1 MLLLLTNQ
9 IDKPNDFIDQQ
20 QVLNAKC
27 HQTDKRKLKIL
38 PKSQIIYNFV
48 GNNLHNKKH
57 ILYRSLFNLPMFKS
71 LKNEDWVATIIGAL
85 ILVLVVLS
93 PSLMSNNISMSLIIA
108 ILAYLGY
115 LFMGNKDKGQF
126 LLSFV
131 IIYILAELASY
142 VANIDAIK
150 TIGLESVFFAVLIGL
165 LIRNTIG
172 LPKWMETAV
181 KSEYY
186 IKAGLV
192 ILGSSIL
199 FNEIMRAGALGM
211 IQALIVVISVWYFSF
226 WVATKAFKIDN
237 EMSML
242 LYSSVSICGVSA
254 AIATSGAIKGDPK
267 KLSFVISLVLIV
279 AIPMM
284 YLLPYLANL
293 MGLSQEVAGAWLGGT
308 IDTTAAVVA
317 SGKFIGETAE
327 QYSVIIKSAQNVLLG
342 VAAFVISIYWSYKG
356 TNTEIRPTG
365 TVLWERFPK
374 FVLGFLIASLVFSFA
389 FDAETGKELSRV
401 ANKGSRG
408 LLFSLAFVCI
418 GLETD
423 FRYIFKKENSKYIW
437 SFLTAQ
443 TFNVILTLLVAWLLF
458 SQYD

>member
-1 MLLLLTNQ
+1 MLKT
-9 IDKPNDFIDQQ
+9 
-20 QVLNAKC
+20 
-27 HQTDKRKLKIL
+27 LK
-38 PKSQIIYNFV
+38 S
-48 GNNLHNKKH
+48 
-57 ILYRSLFNLPMFKS
+57 
-71 LKNEDWVATIIGAL
+71 EDWVATIIGAL
-85 ILVLVVLS
+85 ILVLVILL
-93 PSLMSNNISMSLIIA
+93 PSLMTNNISMSAIIA
-108 ILAYLGY
+108 ILSYMGY
-115 LFMGNKDKGQF
+115 LFMGNKDNGQF
-126 LLSFV
+126 LISF
-131 IIYILAELASY
+131 IIIFLLAQLASY
-142 VANIDAIK
+142 IANISSIK

-165 LIRNTIG
+165 FIRNTIG
-172 LPKWMETAV
+172 LPKWMASAV
-181 KSEYY
+181 RSEYY

-199 FNEIMRAGALGM
+199 FNEIMKAGALGM
-211 IQALIVVISVWYFSF
+211 VQGLIVVFSVWYFSF
-226 WVATKAFKIDN
+226 WISTKAFRIDK

-242 LYSSVSICGVSA
+242 LSSSVSICGVSA

-284 YLLPYLANL
+284 YLLPYLAKL

-342 VAAFVISIYWSYKG
+342 VAAFIISIYWSYRG
-356 TNTEIRPTG
+356 TNSEIRPTG
-365 TVLWERFPK
+365 TILWDRFPK
-374 FVLGFLIASLVFSFA
+374 FVLGFLIASLVFSFV
-389 FDAETGKELSRV
+389 FDVETGKELSRI

-408 LLFSLAFVCI
+408 LLFSLAFICI

-443 TFNVILTLLVAWLLF
+443 TFNIILTLLVAWVLF
-458 SQYD
+458 SQD

>member
-1 MLLLLTNQ
+1 ML
-9 IDKPNDFIDQQ
+9 
-20 QVLNAKC
+20 
-27 HQTDKRKLKIL
+27 
-38 PKSQIIYNFV
+38 KSI
-48 GNNLHNKKH
+48 
-57 ILYRSLFNLPMFKS
+57 RS
-71 LKNEDWVATIIGAL
+71 EDWVSTLIGAL
-85 ILVLVVLS
+85 ILVMVVVA
-93 PSLMSNNISMSLIIA
+93 PSMMGNILYMSLVIA
-108 ILAYLGY
+108 VLAYLGY
-115 LFMGNKDKGQF
+115 LFMGNKDKGGF
-126 LLSFV
+126 LVSFAVIYLLAQLAGYIAGLSG
-131 IIYILAELASY
+131 
-142 VANIDAIK
+142 IK

-172 LPKWMETAV
+172 LPKWLAPAV
-181 KSEYY
+181 RSEYY

-211 IQALIVVISVWYFSF
+211 LQAVIVVFSVWYFSF
-226 WVATKAFKIDN
+226 WVSTRAFKIDK

-242 LYSSVSICGVSA
+242 LSSSVSICGVSA

-284 YLLPYLANL
+284 YLLPFLAKW
-293 MGLSQEVAGAWLGGT
+293 MGISQEVAGAWLGGT

-317 SGKFIGETAE
+317 SGKFLGETAE

-342 VAAFVISIYWSYKG
+342 VAAFVISIYWSYRG
-356 TNTEIRPTG
+356 TNTEIRPSG
-365 TVLWERFPK
+365 KVLWDRFPK

-389 FDAETGKELSRV
+389 FAPEMGKGLSRV
-401 ANKGSRG
+401 ANGGARG

-423 FRYIFKKENSKYIW
+423 FRYIFKKENARYIW

-443 TFNVILTLLVAWLLF
+443 GFNVIITLIVAWLLF
-458 SQYD
+458 SNF

>member
-1 MLLLLTNQ
+1 MLKT
-9 IDKPNDFIDQQ
+9 
-20 QVLNAKC
+20 
-27 HQTDKRKLKIL
+27 LK
-38 PKSQIIYNFV
+38 S
-48 GNNLHNKKH
+48 
-57 ILYRSLFNLPMFKS
+57 
-71 LKNEDWVATIIGAL
+71 EDWVATIIGAL
-85 ILVLVVLS
+85 ILVLVILL
-93 PSLMSNNISMSLIIA
+93 PSLMTNNILMSAIIA
-108 ILAYLGY
+108 ILSYMGY
-115 LFMGNKDKGQF
+115 LFMGNKDNGQF
-126 LLSFV
+126 LISF
-131 IIYILAELASY
+131 IIIFLLAQLASY
-142 VANIDAIK
+142 IANISSIK

-165 LIRNTIG
+165 FIRNTIG
-172 LPKWMETAV
+172 LPKWMASAV
-181 KSEYY
+181 RSEYY

-199 FNEIMRAGALGM
+199 FNEIMKAGALGM
-211 IQALIVVISVWYFSF
+211 VQGLIVVFSVWYFSF
-226 WVATKAFKIDN
+226 WISTKAFRIDK

-242 LYSSVSICGVSA
+242 LSSSVSICGVSA

-284 YLLPYLANL
+284 YLLPYLAKL

-342 VAAFVISIYWSYKG
+342 VAAFIISIYWSYRG
-356 TNTEIRPTG
+356 TNSEIRPTG
-365 TVLWERFPK
+365 TILWDRFPK
-374 FVLGFLIASLVFSFA
+374 FVLGFLIASLVFSFV
-389 FDAETGKELSRV
+389 FDAETGKELSRI

-408 LLFSLAFVCI
+408 LLFSLAFICI

-443 TFNVILTLLVAWLLF
+443 TFNIILTLLVAWVLF
-458 SQYD
+458 SQD

>member
-1 MLLLLTNQ
+1 MLKT
-9 IDKPNDFIDQQ
+9 
-20 QVLNAKC
+20 
-27 HQTDKRKLKIL
+27 LK
-38 PKSQIIYNFV
+38 S
-48 GNNLHNKKH
+48 
-57 ILYRSLFNLPMFKS
+57 
-71 LKNEDWVATIIGAL
+71 EDWVSTLMGGIILLLVILLPTVMKNHLYMSLIIGAL
-85 ILVLVVLS
+85 
-93 PSLMSNNISMSLIIA
+93 A
-108 ILAYLGY
+108 FLGY
-115 LFMGNKDKGQF
+115 LFIGNKDKGGF
-126 LLSFV
+126 VLSFV
-131 IIYILAELASY
+131 VVYALAWVAEYLAGL
-142 VANIDAIK
+142 NAIK

-172 LPKWMETAV
+172 LPRWMAPAV
-181 KSEYY
+181 KSEFY

-211 IQALIVVISVWYFSF
+211 VQGVIVVFSVWYFSF
-226 WVATKAFKIDN
+226 WLSTKAFGIDK

-242 LYSSVSICGVSA
+242 LSSAVSICGVSA
-254 AIATSGAIKGDPK
+254 AIATSGAIKGDPR

-284 YLLPYLANL
+284 YLLPFIAKW
-293 MGLSQEVAGAWLGGT
+293 MGLSEEVAGAWLGGT

-342 VAAFVISIYWSYKG
+342 VAAFIISIYWSYKG
-356 TNTEIRPTG
+356 TNSDIRPSG
-365 TVLWERFPK
+365 SVLWERFPK
-374 FVLGFLIASLVFSFA
+374 FVLGFLIASLIFSFA

-401 ANKGSRG
+401 ANKGARG

-423 FRYIFKKENSKYIW
+423 FRYIFKKENTKYIW

-443 TFNVILTLLVAWLLF
+443 GFNIVITLLIAWLLF
-458 SQYD
+458 TNF

>member
-1 MLLLLTNQ
+1 MLKT
-9 IDKPNDFIDQQ
+9 
-20 QVLNAKC
+20 
-27 HQTDKRKLKIL
+27 LK
-38 PKSQIIYNFV
+38 S
-48 GNNLHNKKH
+48 
-57 ILYRSLFNLPMFKS
+57 
-71 LKNEDWVATIIGAL
+71 EDWVATIIGAL
-85 ILVLVVLS
+85 ILVLVILL
-93 PSLMSNNISMSLIIA
+93 PSLMTNNISMSAIIA
-108 ILAYLGY
+108 ILSYMGY
-115 LFMGNKDKGQF
+115 LFMGNKDNGQF
-126 LLSFV
+126 LISF
-131 IIYILAELASY
+131 IIIFLLAQLASY
-142 VANIDAIK
+142 IANISSIK

-165 LIRNTIG
+165 FIRNTIG
-172 LPKWMETAV
+172 LPKWMASAV
-181 KSEYY
+181 RSEYY

-199 FNEIMRAGALGM
+199 FNEVMKAGALGM
-211 IQALIVVISVWYFSF
+211 VQGLIVVFSVWYFSF
-226 WVATKAFKIDN
+226 WISTKAFRIDK

-242 LYSSVSICGVSA
+242 LSSSVSICGVSA

-284 YLLPYLANL
+284 YLLPYLAKL

-342 VAAFVISIYWSYKG
+342 VAAFIISIYWSYRG
-356 TNTEIRPTG
+356 TNSEIRPTG
-365 TVLWERFPK
+365 TILWDRFPK
-374 FVLGFLIASLVFSFA
+374 FVLGFLIASLVFSFV
-389 FDAETGKELSRV
+389 FDAETGKELSRI

-408 LLFSLAFVCI
+408 LLFSLAFICI

-443 TFNVILTLLVAWLLF
+443 IFNIILTLIVAWVLF
-458 SQYD
+458 SQD

>member
-1 MLLLLTNQ
+1 MLKT
-9 IDKPNDFIDQQ
+9 
-20 QVLNAKC
+20 
-27 HQTDKRKLKIL
+27 LK
-38 PKSQIIYNFV
+38 S
-48 GNNLHNKKH
+48 
-57 ILYRSLFNLPMFKS
+57 
-71 LKNEDWVATIIGAL
+71 EDWVATIIGAL
-85 ILVLVVLS
+85 ILVLVILL
-93 PSLMSNNISMSLIIA
+93 PSLMTNNISMSAIIA
-108 ILAYLGY
+108 ILSYMGY
-115 LFMGNKDKGQF
+115 LFMGNKDNGQF
-126 LLSFV
+126 LISF
-131 IIYILAELASY
+131 IIIFLLAQLASY
-142 VANIDAIK
+142 IANISSIK
-150 TIGLESVFFAVLIGL
+150 TIGLESVLFAVQIGL
-165 LIRNTIG
+165 FIRNTIG
-172 LPKWMETAV
+172 LPKWMASAV
-181 KSEYY
+181 RSEYY

-199 FNEIMRAGALGM
+199 FNEIMKAGALGM
-211 IQALIVVISVWYFSF
+211 VQGLIVVFSVWYFSF
-226 WVATKAFKIDN
+226 WISTKAFRIDK

-242 LYSSVSICGVSA
+242 LSSSVSICGVSA

-284 YLLPYLANL
+284 YLLPYLAKL

-342 VAAFVISIYWSYKG
+342 VAAFIISIYWSYRG
-356 TNTEIRPTG
+356 TNSEIRPTG
-365 TVLWERFPK
+365 TILWDRFPK
-374 FVLGFLIASLVFSFA
+374 FVLGFLIASLVFSFV
-389 FDAETGKELSRV
+389 FDAETGKELSRI

-408 LLFSLAFVCI
+408 LLFSLAFICI

-443 TFNVILTLLVAWLLF
+443 TFNIILTLLVAWVLF
-458 SQYD
+458 SQD

>member
-1 MLLLLTNQ
+1 M
-9 IDKPNDFIDQQ
+9 I
-20 QVLNAKC
+20 
-27 HQTDKRKLKIL
+27 
-38 PKSQIIYNFV
+38 
-48 GNNLHNKKH
+48 
-57 ILYRSLFNLPMFKS
+57 KS
-71 LKNEDWVATIIGAL
+71 LRSEDWVATLIGVV
-85 ILVLVVLS
+85 ILVLVIIA
-93 PSLMSNNISMSLIIA
+93 PSVMKDKVSMSIVIA
-108 ILAYLGY
+108 ILSYLGY
-115 LFMGNKDKGQF
+115 LAMGNKDKGQF
-126 LLSFV
+126 FISFAV
-131 IIYILAELASY
+131 IYILAQFASY
-142 VANIDAIK
+142 LSSIPSIK

-165 LIRNTIG
+165 IIRNTIG
-172 LPKWMETAV
+172 LPKWMATAV
-181 KSEYY
+181 RSEYY

-199 FNEIMRAGALGM
+199 FREIMRAGALGM
-211 IQALIVVISVWYFSF
+211 VQALVVVLAVWYFSF
-226 WVATKAFKIDN
+226 WIATKAFKIDK

-242 LYSSVSICGVSA
+242 LSSSVSICGVSA

-284 YLLPYLANL
+284 YLLPYLAGL
-293 MGLSQEVAGAWLGGT
+293 MGLSEEVAGAWLGGT

-342 VAAFVISIYWSYKG
+342 VAAFIISIYWSYKG
-356 TNTEIRPTG
+356 TNSDIRPSG
-365 TVLWERFPK
+365 MVLWDRFPK

-389 FDAETGKELSRV
+389 FDMETGKELSRV
-401 ANKGSRG
+401 ANRGSRG

-443 TFNVILTLLVAWLLF
+443 TFNVIITLIVAWLLF
-458 SQYD
+458 SQL

>member
-1 MLLLLTNQ
+1 ML
-9 IDKPNDFIDQQ
+9 
-20 QVLNAKC
+20 
-27 HQTDKRKLKIL
+27 
-38 PKSQIIYNFV
+38 
-48 GNNLHNKKH
+48 
-57 ILYRSLFNLPMFKS
+57 KS
-71 LKNEDWVATIIGAL
+71 LRSEDWVSTIIGAL
-85 ILVLVVLS
+85 ILVLVVLL
-93 PSLMSNNISMSLIIA
+93 PSVIQSNLYMSLVIA
-108 ILAYLGY
+108 LLAYLGY
-115 LFMGNKDKGQF
+115 LFMGNRDKGMF
-126 LLSFV
+126 LISFAVIYLLAQLAGYIAGLSG
-131 IIYILAELASY
+131 
-142 VANIDAIK
+142 IK

-165 LIRNTIG
+165 LIRNTVG
-172 LPKWMETAV
+172 LPKWLAPAV

-211 IQALIVVISVWYFSF
+211 VQAVIVVFSVWYFSF
-226 WVATKAFKIDN
+226 WVSTRAFKIDR

-242 LYSSVSICGVSA
+242 LSSSVSICGVSA

-284 YLLPYLANL
+284 YLLPYLAKW
-293 MGLSQEVAGAWLGGT
+293 MGISEEVAGAWLGGT

-342 VAAFVISIYWSYKG
+342 VAAFAISIYWSYKG

-365 TVLWERFPK
+365 KVLWERFPK

-389 FDAETGKELSRV
+389 FDAGIGKSLSRV
-401 ANKGSRG
+401 ANSGPRG

-423 FRYIFKKENSKYIW
+423 FRYIFKKENARYIW
-437 SFLTAQ
+437 SFLLAQ
-443 TFNVILTLLVAWLLF
+443 GFNVILTLIVAWLLF
-458 SQYD
+458 SNFR

>member
-1 MLLLLTNQ
+1 ML
-9 IDKPNDFIDQQ
+9 
-20 QVLNAKC
+20 
-27 HQTDKRKLKIL
+27 
-38 PKSQIIYNFV
+38 
-48 GNNLHNKKH
+48 
-57 ILYRSLFNLPMFKS
+57 KS
-71 LKNEDWVATIIGAL
+71 LKSEDWVATLIGAV
-85 ILVLVVLS
+85 ILLLVI
-93 PSLMSNNISMSLIIA
+93 LMPVIMKDYVYMSVVVA
-108 ILAYLGY
+108 VLAYLGY
-115 LFMGNKDKGQF
+115 LFMGNKDNGRF
-126 LLSFV
+126 LLSFAAV
-131 IIYILAELASY
+131 YLLAWLATYIAGLAP
-142 VANIDAIK
+142 VK
-150 TIGLESVFFAVLIGL
+150 TIGLESVFFAVIIGL
-165 LIRNTIG
+165 LIRNTVG
-172 LPKWMETAV
+172 LPKWLAPAV

-211 IQALIVVISVWYFSF
+211 VQAVIVVLSVWYFSF
-226 WVATKAFKIDN
+226 WISNRAFGIDK
-237 EMSML
+237 EMSIL
-242 LYSSVSICGVSA
+242 LSSAVSICGVSA

-284 YLLPYLANL
+284 YLLPYLAIW
-293 MGLSQEVAGAWLGGT
+293 MGLSEEVAGAWLGGT

-356 TNTEIRPTG
+356 TNNDIRPSG
-365 TVLWERFPK
+365 SVLWDRFPK
-374 FVLGFLIASLVFSFA
+374 FVIGFLVASLVFSFS
-389 FDAETGKELSRV
+389 FDAETGKALSGV
-401 ANKGSRG
+401 ANKGARG

-423 FRYIFKKENSKYIW
+423 FRYIFKKENAKYIW

-443 TFNVILTLLVAWLLF
+443 TFNILLTLLIAWLLF
-458 SQYD
+458 RTL

>member
-1 MLLLLTNQ
+1 MLKT
-9 IDKPNDFIDQQ
+9 
-20 QVLNAKC
+20 
-27 HQTDKRKLKIL
+27 LK
-38 PKSQIIYNFV
+38 S
-48 GNNLHNKKH
+48 
-57 ILYRSLFNLPMFKS
+57 
-71 LKNEDWVATIIGAL
+71 EDWVATIIGAL
-85 ILVLVVLS
+85 ILVLVMLL
-93 PSLMSNNISMSLIIA
+93 PSLMTNNISMSAIIA
-108 ILAYLGY
+108 ILSYMGY
-115 LFMGNKDKGQF
+115 LFMGNKDNGQF
-126 LLSFV
+126 LISF
-131 IIYILAELASY
+131 IIIFLLAQLASY
-142 VANIDAIK
+142 IANISSIK

-165 LIRNTIG
+165 FIRNTIG
-172 LPKWMETAV
+172 LPKWMASAV
-181 KSEYY
+181 RSEYY

-199 FNEIMRAGALGM
+199 FNEIMKAGALGM
-211 IQALIVVISVWYFSF
+211 VQGLIVVFSVWYFSF
-226 WVATKAFKIDN
+226 WISTKAFRIDK

-242 LYSSVSICGVSA
+242 LSSSVSICGVSA

-284 YLLPYLANL
+284 YLLPYLAKL

-342 VAAFVISIYWSYKG
+342 VAAFIISIYWSYRG
-356 TNTEIRPTG
+356 TNSEIRPTG
-365 TVLWERFPK
+365 TILWDRFPK
-374 FVLGFLIASLVFSFA
+374 FVLGFLIASLVFSFV
-389 FDAETGKELSRV
+389 FDAETGKELSRI

-408 LLFSLAFVCI
+408 LLFSLAFICI

-443 TFNVILTLLVAWLLF
+443 TFNIILTLLVAWVLF
-458 SQYD
+458 SQD

>member
-1 MLLLLTNQ
+1 ML
-9 IDKPNDFIDQQ
+9 
-20 QVLNAKC
+20 
-27 HQTDKRKLKIL
+27 
-38 PKSQIIYNFV
+38 
-48 GNNLHNKKH
+48 
-57 ILYRSLFNLPMFKS
+57 KS
-71 LKNEDWVATIIGAL
+71 LRSEDWVATIIGAV
-85 ILVLVVLS
+85 ILVLVIIA
-93 PSLMSNNISMSLIIA
+93 PSFMGNKIYMSLIIA
-108 ILAYLGY
+108 ILSYLGY
-115 LFMGNKDKGQF
+115 LAMGNKDKGQF
-126 LLSFV
+126 FISFAV
-131 IIYILAELASY
+131 IYVLAQFASY
-142 VANIDAIK
+142 LSALAPIK

-165 LIRNTIG
+165 LIRNTVG
-172 LPKWMETAV
+172 LPKWMATAV
-181 KSEYY
+181 RSEYY

-199 FNEIMRAGALGM
+199 FGEIMRAGALGM
-211 IQALIVVISVWYFSF
+211 VQALIVVLSVWYFSF
-226 WVATKAFKIDN
+226 WLATKAFKIDK

-242 LYSSVSICGVSA
+242 LSSSVSICGVSA

-342 VAAFVISIYWSYKG
+342 VAAFVISIYWSYRG
-356 TNTEIRPTG
+356 TNTEIRPSG
-365 TVLWERFPK
+365 MVLWDRFPK
-374 FVLGFLIASLVFSFA
+374 FVLGFIVASLIFSFA
-389 FDAETGKELSRV
+389 FDMETGKAFSRI
-401 ANKGSRG
+401 ANRGSRE

-443 TFNVILTLLVAWLLF
+443 TFNVIITLIVAYLLF
-458 SQYD
+458 SYL